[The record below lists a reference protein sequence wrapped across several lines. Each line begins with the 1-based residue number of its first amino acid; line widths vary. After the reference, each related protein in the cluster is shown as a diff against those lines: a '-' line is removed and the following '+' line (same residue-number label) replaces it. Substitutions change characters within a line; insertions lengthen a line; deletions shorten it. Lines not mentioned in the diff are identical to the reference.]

1 MISVGIDISKGK
13 STACAIK
20 PYGKVVVSPFEFQH
34 AETDLKSLCN
44 MFRRMNDEVRIVM
57 EATGIYHLPVAT
69 YLIEHGM
76 FVSVVNPYE
85 MKQYR
90 TRGLRKVKT
99 DRADSM
105 MIARYGI
112 DYWYSLK
119 EFQVSQDV
127 YAELRILSRQYR
139 HHMQLRISAL
149 LGLTHL
155 LDYTMPG
162 IKRELKSWNEDNGK
176 DKLGDFVD
184 KYWHYDNYTKMSE
197 SKFIEH
203 YCKWTEKKGYHQN
216 QSKAAKI
223 YSMAKEGIPT
233 LPANQTTK
241 MLVHEAV
248 EVLRRVNETLNT
260 ILARM
265 KELAKSLP
273 EYPVVR
279 KMGGVGE
286 TLAPRLIADI
296 GDVRRFHNSKALIA
310 FAGIDA
316 PPYQSGQFV
325 GTERHISKRGSSAIR
340 KTGYE
345 VMRSLKSHKEPEDSA
360 VYHFILKKE
369 AEGKPKKVAKIAGLN
384 KFLRIYYARVQEVY
398 SE

>member
-1 MISVGIDISKGK
+1 MISVGIDVSKGK

-20 PYGKVVVSPFEFQH
+20 PYGEIIASPFEFQH
-34 AETDLKSLCN
+34 TESDLKSLCD
-44 MFRRMNDEVRIVM
+44 MFSRMDDEVRVVM
-57 EATGIYHLPVAT
+57 EATSIYHLPVAT
-69 YLIEHGM
+69 YLIEQGM
-76 FVSVVNPYE
+76 FISVVNPYE

-99 DRADSM
+99 DRTDSM
-105 MIARYGI
+105 MIAGYGI

-119 EFQVSQDV
+119 EFQVSQDI
-127 YAELRILSRQYR
+127 YAELKILSSQYR

-184 KYWHYDNYTKMSE
+184 KYWHYDNITKMSE
-197 SKFIEH
+197 SKFIDH
-203 YCKWTEKKGYHQN
+203 YCKWAEKKGYHQN

-233 LPANQTTK
+233 LPANQTTQ

-248 EVLRRVNETLNT
+248 EVLKRVDETLNT

-279 KMGGVGE
+279 AMGGVGD

-316 PPYQSGQFV
+316 PPYQSGQFI

-345 VMRSLKSHKEPEDSA
+345 VMRSLKSHREPEDSS

-369 AEGKPKKVAKIAGLN
+369 AEGKPKKVAKMAGLN

-398 SE
+398 NE